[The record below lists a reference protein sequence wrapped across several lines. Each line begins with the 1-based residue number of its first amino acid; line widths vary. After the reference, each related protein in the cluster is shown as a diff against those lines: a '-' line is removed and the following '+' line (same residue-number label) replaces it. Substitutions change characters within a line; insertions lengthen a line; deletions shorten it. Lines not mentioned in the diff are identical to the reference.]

1 MNSRWNAQ
9 IRCLTNTLLLVGGL
23 FLVHA
28 EAQETPALQ
37 GFDQSPFFNEQI
49 VTFRLSDDMTIHI
62 DAASIDSFRTDL
74 PVGLVLYAL
83 PNGNTI
89 EHTVGKVMQTGDD
102 WHYNIQH
109 IGAQTRFLREQI
121 QDYNLITVYLESTQL
136 SWPSWKTH
144 FPNYDD
150 ITRATVEYLLSCFEA
165 YDPFIVLSSHSGG
178 GRFIFSYLDGVTE
191 IPDYIK
197 RICFLDSNYGY
208 EHNYG
213 DQFISWLNGSPDRF
227 LSVLAYNDSIALYNG
242 EPIVSPTGGTWY
254 RTRRMQAYLANHYEF
269 TTEEDDSF
277 IHHWA
282 LEGRIEI
289 ILKKNPTQAILHT
302 VQVERNGFIHTLLSG
317 TDQANL
323 GYTYYGERAYDD
335 FIQPGILARSPYQI
349 PLRSMNAQNGTQF
362 MTSLIDMSFSDR
374 ENAILNQLRTGNVPY
389 FLRDLKNISTT
400 FEDAAGASH
409 TVGYAVM
416 PDYLSIGTDTNY
428 CRIPMGPITAQ
439 RAGDFFGLI
448 MPTRKLVDHIY
459 VNSDIQLAPVTY
471 APVGNQN
478 EGVPKFIEHNT
489 AIEGQLITAGASLG
503 QLIGG
508 TKKDV
513 VLSNLII
520 DPSRPGHVTIYGWHQ
535 LNGSPIQPLTNIHTN
550 TYVDYS
556 HGIRYMDARVTIDGV
571 VNNAVSVLRNSIQY
585 RLLSDESGP
594 MVQPTYIPDGSLPAR
609 PTSFGARSLNSGEV
623 EIFIE
628 PDPNILDYQLFLSS
642 DGLIFDQPA
651 IIIGNTH
658 TLGDLDPA
666 SILYFRL
673 IAENLSGSSSES
685 EVLAVLPNGV
695 SDTKVLVVNGF
706 DRSSNGNTYDFV
718 RQHGSAILENGSAF
732 ESCTNDAVI
741 DGLVILSDYL
751 IVDYILGEESTVDE
765 TFSTAEQSLI
775 TSYLRQG
782 GRLFVS
788 GAEIAW
794 DLDYRGTTSDK
805 IFIHDFL
812 KASYSAD
819 APGGV
824 SGVYYSAEGLQGSML
839 GAIGT
844 ITYDNGSHG
853 TFDVKYP
860 DALIPGGGSQSIIHY
875 LNVTTHDIGGVSF
888 EGFFP
893 GGTQPGKL
901 VYLGFPFETIYPLDS
916 RGLVMN
922 EVMDF
927 LLIAP
932 SASEEF
938 GSRLPETFEL
948 MQNFPNPFNPST
960 TLCFG
965 IPIGSNVN
973 LTIYNVRGQAIK
985 TLVDHELSAGWYEM
999 VWKGY
1004 DNQKHQV
1011 ATGLYLARLQSGNQV
1026 KNVRMLYLK

>member
-1 MNSRWNAQ
+1 MIDKLNA
-9 IRCLTNTLLLVGGL
+9 RNRYLTSTILLIGGL
-23 FLVHA
+23 FLVQA

-37 GFDQSPFFNEQI
+37 GFDQSPFFDEQI
-49 VTFRLSDDMTIHI
+49 VTFRLNEDMTIHI
-62 DAASIDSFRTDL
+62 NAASMDSFRTDL

-89 EHTVGKVMQTGDD
+89 EHSVGKVIQTGDD

-121 QDYNLITVYLESTQL
+121 QDYNLVTVYLESSQL
-136 SWPSWKTH
+136 SWPSWKTQ

-150 ITRATVEYLLSCFEA
+150 ITRETVEYLLSCFAA

-208 EHNYG
+208 EHSYG
-213 DQFISWLNGSPDRF
+213 DQLITWLNGSPDRF

-254 RTRRMQAYLANHYEF
+254 RTRRMQAYLANHYDF
-269 TTEEDDSF
+269 LTVEDDSF
-277 IHHWA
+277 IHHEA
-282 LEGRIEI
+282 IEGRIEI

-317 TDQANL
+317 TDQARL
-323 GYTYYGERAYDD
+323 GYTYYGERSYEDL
-335 FIQPGILARSPYQI
+335 IQPGILARSPYQI
-349 PLRSMNAQNGTQF
+349 PLRSMSAQNGTQF
-362 MTSLIDMSFSDR
+362 MASLVNMSFGDR

-389 FLRDLKNISTT
+389 FLRDLKNITAN
-400 FEDAAGASH
+400 FEDAGGVPHMVS
-409 TVGYAVM
+409 YAVM

-439 RAGDFFGLI
+439 RAADFFGLI
-448 MPTRKLVDHIY
+448 MPTRKLVDNIY
-459 VNSDIQLAPVTY
+459 ANSDIHLAPVTY

-478 EGVPKFIEHNT
+478 EGIPKFIEHNT
-489 AIEGQLITAGASLG
+489 AIEGQLITAGANLG

-520 DPSRPGHVTIYGWHQ
+520 DPARLGHVSIYGWHR

-571 VNNAVSVLRNSIQY
+571 VNNAVSVLQNSVQY
-585 RLLSDESGP
+585 KLLSDESGP
-594 MVQPTYIPDGSLPAR
+594 MIQPTYIPDGSLPSR
-609 PTSFGARSLNSGEV
+609 PTSFGARSQNSGEV

-628 PDPNILDYQLFLSS
+628 PDPNILDYQLLVSS

-651 IIIGNTH
+651 VTVGNTH
-658 TLGDLDPA
+658 TLGDLDPG
-666 SILYFRL
+666 STLYFKL
-673 IAENLSGSSSES
+673 IAENLSGSSGES

-695 SDTKVLVVNGF
+695 SNTKVLVVNGF
-706 DRSSNGNTYDFV
+706 DRSSSGNTYDFI
-718 RQHGSAILENGSAF
+718 RHHGSALLENGSAF
-732 ESCTNDAVI
+732 ESCTNDAI
-741 DGLVILSDYL
+741 LDGLVLLSDYL
-751 IVDYILGEESTVDE
+751 IVDYILGEESTADE

-775 TSYLRQG
+775 TTYLQQG

-805 IFIHDFL
+805 AFIHNFL

-824 SGVYYSAEGLQGSML
+824 SGTHYSAEGIQGSML
-839 GAIGT
+839 GDINT
-844 ITYDNGSHG
+844 ITYDNGTHG

-860 DALIPGGGSQSIIHY
+860 DALIPGGGSQSIIRY
-875 LNVTTHDIGGVSF
+875 LNVNSHDIGGVSF
-888 EGFFP
+888 EGLFP
-893 GGTQPGKL
+893 SGTQPGKL
-901 VYLGFPFETIYPLDS
+901 VYFGFPFETIYPLDS
-916 RGLVMN
+916 RNLVMT
-922 EVMDF
+922 EVLDF

-932 SASEEF
+932 SATEEF
-938 GSRLPETFEL
+938 VSTLPEAFEL

-960 TLCFG
+960 TLRFG
-965 IPIGSNVN
+965 VPRASRVN

-985 TLVDHELSAGWYEM
+985 TMVDHDLPAGWHDM
-999 VWKGY
+999 VWEGNN
-1004 DNQKHQV
+1004 NQNQQV
-1011 ATGLYLARLQSGNQV
+1011 ATGLYLARLRSGNQV
-1026 KNVRMLYLK
+1026 KNVKMLYLN